1 MLGAEGIN
9 EGIIG
14 RTVRKLFEEKQKII
28 DLSRGEST
36 ITMFVELLEIYNE
49 KVRDLLSS
57 EKEELKLTS
66 NEVVGN
72 ILVEVN
78 TVEEVLQVLKLAQG
92 RRCVKAT
99 NSNNESSR
107 SHMIFTIHFKV
118 TMSDGVT
125 IRNGKVNICDLA
137 GSERLDK
144 SGANMV
150 GVCFHSFCVQQVQQ
164 QKYLIYLFS
173 LYCLEGSIVGRNK
186 KYQQIVERSFEC
198 H

>member
-1 MLGAEGIN
+1 MLGEEGVN

-28 DLSRGEST
+28 DLSRGQSK

-57 EKEELKLTS
+57 GKEELKLTS

-72 ILVEVN
+72 ILVEVS
-78 TVEEVLQVLKLAQG
+78 TVDEVLQVLNLAQG

-99 NSNNESSR
+99 NSNSESSR

-118 TMSDGVT
+118 TMNDGVT

-150 GVCFHSFCVQQVQQ
+150 GVCFLCD
-164 QKYLIYLFS
+164 
-173 LYCLEGSIVGRNK
+173 LYTVRIM
-186 KYQQIVERSFEC
+186 
-198 H
+198 

>member
-1 MLGAEGIN
+1 MLGEGGFN

-14 RTVRKLFEEKQKII
+14 RTVRKLFDEKQKII
-28 DLSRGEST
+28 DLSRGKSS
-36 ITMFVELLEIYNE
+36 IAMSVELLEIYNE

-57 EKEELKLTS
+57 GKDELKLTS

-72 ILVEVN
+72 ILVETN
-78 TVEEVLQVLKLAQG
+78 TVDEVLQVLQLAHG

-99 NSNNESSR
+99 NSNSESSR

-118 TMSDGVT
+118 TMNDGVT

-144 SGANMV
+144 SGANIV
-150 GVCFHSFCVQQVQQ
+150 GVRFLYLLCMNEQRCF
-164 QKYLIYLFS
+164 
-173 LYCLEGSIVGRNK
+173 
-186 KYQQIVERSFEC
+186 
-198 H
+198 